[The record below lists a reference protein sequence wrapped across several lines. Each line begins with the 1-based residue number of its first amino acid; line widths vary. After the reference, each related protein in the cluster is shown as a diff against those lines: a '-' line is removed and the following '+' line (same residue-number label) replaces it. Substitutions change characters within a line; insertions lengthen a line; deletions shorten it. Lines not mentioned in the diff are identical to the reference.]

1 MNSDLE
7 GWDWIVLSFY
17 FISLILVAVWVTLK
31 KNKNTEDYFLAGR
44 NVGWFVI
51 GASIFASNI
60 GSEHVVG
67 LAGTGY
73 ESGAPMAHYELH
85 AWIVLLLGWL
95 FLPFYIRSGA
105 FTMPE
110 FLEKR
115 FDAGS
120 RWFLSVFSLIAYVLT
135 KVSVTIYAGGIV
147 VSELLGI
154 DFWIG
159 AIGVVVFTGIYTI
172 IGGMKAVIYTETL
185 QAIVLIIGSIIITYL
200 GLEAVGGWDSL
211 TEIVVR
217 ESPQHFN
224 MWRPMNDPDFPWTGL
239 LFGGTIVG
247 VWYWCTDQY
256 IVQRTLA
263 ANNIKIGRRG
273 AIFGAYLKLLPIFIF
288 LIPGIIAFA
297 LSVEDP
303 VKYSIIKA
311 DRAFPMLVKELLPI
325 GLKGLV
331 AGGLM
336 AALMSSLASVFNS
349 CSTIFT
355 IDIYKKLKPKESE
368 KKLLNIGKFATVII
382 VLLGIAWIPI
392 MDKIGGGVMYQY
404 LQNVQS
410 YIAPPVAAVFLLGI
424 IWKRVNSKAAI
435 TTLLAGLFLLV
446 VRLSA
451 EIYYNP
457 NTNILVNSIET
468 VDNNK
473 KYKLSVTVENNG
485 FHDIQWEN
493 QKIWKEKAK
502 QKSFLKF
509 VDDEGNNKST
519 NLAYLTN
526 YNLAETITIGN
537 RVYIEKNKKLKF
549 DIFYEAKNGFIDFK
563 NFHID
568 NKKGFIS
575 DKNTK
580 ITYNLK
586 IKKPQTI
593 ANGFLFEFARI
604 NFSHMAILMF
614 IFSILLCISVTLST
628 TEPEYSKIVG
638 LSFGTLTKEQKVENK
653 NSYEKIDLILS
664 LILVIIVIVIL
675 NYFTG

>member
-1 MNSDLE
+1 MTTVLE
-7 GWDWIVLSFY
+7 TLDWFVLGGY
-17 FISLILVAVWVTLK
+17 FFALILVAVWVAVQ

-67 LAGTGY
+67 LAGTGF
-73 ESGAPMAHYELH
+73 ESGTPMAHYELH

-115 FDAGS
+115 FDSRS
-120 RWFLSVFSLIAYVLT
+120 RWFLSLFSLVAYVLT

-154 DFWIG
+154 PFWYG
-159 AIGVVVFTGIYTI
+159 AIGVVVFTGIYTV
-172 IGGMKAVIYTETL
+172 IGGMKAVIYTEAL
-185 QAIVLIIGSIIITYL
+185 QAIVLIIGSFIITYL
-200 GLEAVGGWDSL
+200 GLQEVGGWNEL
-211 TEIVVR
+211 RNIVVA
-217 ESPQHFN
+217 ESPNHFN
-224 MWRPMNDPDFPWTGL
+224 MWRPMTDPDFPWTGL

-297 LSVEDP
+297 LSIKDP
-303 VKYSIIKA
+303 TIFYIEKA
-311 DRAFPMLVKELLPI
+311 DRAFPMLVKTLLPV

-355 IDIYKKLKPKESE
+355 IDIYKKLRPLESE
-368 KKLLNIGKFATVII
+368 KKLLNIGKIATTVIVI
-382 VLLGIAWIPI
+382 LGIIWIPI
-392 MDKIGGGVMYQY
+392 MEKIGGGVMYQY

-410 YIAPPVAAVFLLGI
+410 YIAPPVTAVFLLGI
-424 IWKRVNSKAAI
+424 IWKRVNAEAAI
-435 TTLLAGLFLLV
+435 TTLLAGLILLIL
-446 VRLSA
+446 RLGS
-451 EIYYNP
+451 EIYYQP
-457 NTNILVNSIET
+457 I
-468 VDNNK
+468 
-473 KYKLSVTVENNG
+473 
-485 FHDIQWEN
+485 
-493 QKIWKEKAK
+493 
-502 QKSFLKF
+502 
-509 VDDEGNNKST
+509 
-519 NLAYLTN
+519 
-526 YNLAETITIGN
+526 ITSGQ
-537 RVYIEKNKKLKF
+537 V
-549 DIFYEAKNGFIDFK
+549 
-563 NFHID
+563 ID
-568 NKKGFIS
+568 NFM
-575 DKNTK
+575 
-580 ITYNLK
+580 
-586 IKKPQTI
+586 
-593 ANGFLFEFARI
+593 FAFATV

-614 IFSILLCISVTLST
+614 IFSVLLCVSVSILTSPPNYTKISGLSYGTLSQNHR
-628 TEPEYSKIVG
+628 
-638 LSFGTLTKEQKVENK
+638 KENRE
-653 NSYEKIDLILS
+653 SYDTVDIILS
-664 LILVIIVIVIL
+664 IILIIIVVSIL
-675 NYFTG
+675 SYFTA

>member
-1 MNSDLE
+1 MTTVLE
-7 GWDWIVLSFY
+7 TLDWFVLAAY
-17 FISLILVAVWVTLK
+17 FFALILVAVWVVVQ

-67 LAGTGY
+67 LAGTGF
-73 ESGAPMAHYELH
+73 ESGTPMAHYELH

-115 FDAGS
+115 FDSRS
-120 RWFLSVFSLIAYVLT
+120 RWFLSLFSLVAYVLT

-154 DFWIG
+154 PFWYG
-159 AIGVVVFTGIYTI
+159 AIGVVIFTGIYTV

-185 QAIVLIIGSIIITYL
+185 QAIVLILGSVIITYL
-200 GLEAVGGWDSL
+200 GLQEVGGWNEL
-211 TEIVVR
+211 RNLVIA
-217 ESPQHFN
+217 ESPNHFN
-224 MWRPMNDPDFPWTGL
+224 MWRPMTDPDFPWTGL

-297 LSVEDP
+297 LSIKDP
-303 VKYSIIKA
+303 IVFSIEKA
-311 DRAFPMLVKELLPI
+311 DRAFPMLVKTLLPV

-355 IDIYKKLKPKESE
+355 IDIYKKLRPLESE
-368 KKLLNIGKFATVII
+368 KKLLNIGKIATTII
-382 VLLGIAWIPI
+382 VILGIVWIPI
-392 MDKIGGGVMYQY
+392 MEKIGGGVMYQY

-410 YIAPPVAAVFLLGI
+410 YLAPPVTAVFLLGI
-424 IWKRVNSKAAI
+424 IWKRVNAEAAI
-435 TTLLAGLFLLV
+435 TTLLAGLILLLV
-446 VRLSA
+446 RLGS
-451 EIYYNP
+451 EIYYQP
-457 NTNILVNSIET
+457 MISSGQV
-468 VDNNK
+468 
-473 KYKLSVTVENNG
+473 
-485 FHDIQWEN
+485 
-493 QKIWKEKAK
+493 
-502 QKSFLKF
+502 
-509 VDDEGNNKST
+509 
-519 NLAYLTN
+519 
-526 YNLAETITIGN
+526 
-537 RVYIEKNKKLKF
+537 
-549 DIFYEAKNGFIDFK
+549 
-563 NFHID
+563 ID
-568 NKKGFIS
+568 NFM
-575 DKNTK
+575 
-580 ITYNLK
+580 
-586 IKKPQTI
+586 
-593 ANGFLFEFARI
+593 FAFATV

-614 IFSILLCISVTLST
+614 IFSALLCITVSFLTS
-628 TEPEYSKIVG
+628 PPNYSKISG
-638 LSFGTLTKEQKVENK
+638 LSYGTLTANHRKE
-653 NSYEKIDLILS
+653 NSESYDTVDVILS
-664 LILVIIVIVIL
+664 IILIIIVVSIL
-675 NYFTG
+675 SYFTG

>member
-1 MNSDLE
+1 MTTVLE
-7 GWDWIVLSFY
+7 RLDWIVLGIY
-17 FISLILVAVWVTLK
+17 FLALILVAVWVVLQ

-67 LAGTGY
+67 LAGTGF
-73 ESGAPMAHYELH
+73 ESGTPMAHYELH

-115 FDAGS
+115 FDSKS
-120 RWFLSVFSLIAYVLT
+120 RWFLSLFSLIAYVLT

-154 DFWIG
+154 PFWYG
-159 AIGVVVFTGIYTI
+159 AIGVVVFTGMYTV

-185 QAIVLIIGSIIITYL
+185 QAIILILGSIIITYL
-200 GLEAVGGWDSL
+200 GLQEVGGWAEL
-211 TEIVVR
+211 RNTVIAA
-217 ESPQHFN
+217 SPDHFN
-224 MWRPMNDPDFPWTGL
+224 MGRPISDPEFPWTGL

-297 LSVEDP
+297 LSIQNPEVF
-303 VKYSIIKA
+303 SIEKA
-311 DRAFPMLVKELLPI
+311 DRAFPMLVKTLLPV

-355 IDIYKKLKPKESE
+355 IDIYKKLKPNESE
-368 KKLLNIGKFATVII
+368 KKLLNIGKLATTVIVI
-382 VLLGIAWIPI
+382 LGIIWIPI
-392 MDKIGGGVMYQY
+392 MEKIGGGVMYQY

-410 YIAPPVAAVFLLGI
+410 YIAPPVAAVFILGI

-435 TTLLAGLFLLV
+435 TTLMAGLVLLII
-446 VRLSA
+446 RLSS
-451 EIYYNP
+451 EIYFQP
-457 NTNILVNSIET
+457 EISSNTI
-468 VDNNK
+468 VD
-473 KYKLSVTVENNG
+473 
-485 FHDIQWEN
+485 
-493 QKIWKEKAK
+493 
-502 QKSFLKF
+502 SFMF
-509 VDDEGNNKST
+509 V
-519 NLAYLTN
+519 
-526 YNLAETITIGN
+526 
-537 RVYIEKNKKLKF
+537 
-549 DIFYEAKNGFIDFK
+549 
-563 NFHID
+563 
-568 NKKGFIS
+568 
-575 DKNTK
+575 
-580 ITYNLK
+580 
-586 IKKPQTI
+586 
-593 ANGFLFEFARI
+593 FATI

-614 IFSILLCISVTLST
+614 IFSILLCVGVTLST

-638 LSFGTLTKEQKVENK
+638 LSFGTLTKEQRIENK
-653 NSYEKIDLILS
+653 NSYETIDVILS
-664 LILVIIVIVIL
+664 VTLVIIVVAIL
-675 NYFTG
+675 SYFTG

>member
-1 MNSDLE
+1 LNSVLE
-7 GWDWIVLSFY
+7 NWDWVVLSLY
-17 FISLILVAVWVTLK
+17 FIALVLVALWVALQ

-67 LAGTGY
+67 LAGTGF
-73 ESGAPMAHYELH
+73 ESGTPMAHYELH

-115 FDAGS
+115 FDAKS

-159 AIGVVVFTGIYTI
+159 AIGVVIFTGIYTI

-185 QAIVLIIGSIIITYL
+185 QAIVLILGSIIITYL
-200 GLEAVGGWDSL
+200 GLQEVGGWNSL
-211 TEIVVR
+211 TEIVIN

-247 VWYWCTDQY
+247 IWYWCTDQY

-297 LSVEDP
+297 LSVENP
-303 VKYSIIKA
+303 AQYSIVKA

-355 IDIYKKLKPKESE
+355 IDIYKKIKTKESE
-368 KKLLNIGKFATVII
+368 KKLLNIGKLATVII

-446 VRLSA
+446 VRLSS
-451 EIYYNP
+451 EVYYNP
-457 NTNILVNSIET
+457 NTNIIVDSIET
-468 VDNNK
+468 VDDSS
-473 KYKLSVTVENNG
+473 KYKLSITVENNG
-485 FHDIQWEN
+485 FHDLQWLNEKDD
-493 QKIWKEKAK
+493 KIIDKN
-502 QKSFLKF
+502 FLKF
-509 VDDEGNNKST
+509 VDDNEEGKKST
-519 NLAYLTN
+519 YLSYMTN
-526 YNLAETITIGN
+526 YNLTGTMVSSNKIN
-537 RVYIEKNKKLKF
+537 FEKNKKLKF
-549 DIFYEAKNGFIDFK
+549 DIFYEAKNGFIEFE
-563 NFHID
+563 NFQID
-568 NKKGFIS
+568 NEKGYIS
-575 DKNTK
+575 NNKTK

-586 IKKPQTI
+586 FKKPQTI
-593 ANGFLFEFARI
+593 ANGFLFVFATI

-614 IFSILLCISVTLST
+614 IFSILLCVGVTLST

-638 LSFGTLTKEQKVENK
+638 LSFGTLTKEQKLENK

-664 LILVIIVIVIL
+664 VILVIIVVAIL

>member
-1 MNSDLE
+1 MTTVLE
-7 GWDWIVLSFY
+7 GLDWIVLGLY
-17 FISLILVAVWVTLK
+17 FIALIFVAVWVVLQ

-67 LAGTGY
+67 LAGTGF
-73 ESGAPMAHYELH
+73 ESGTPMAHYELH

-115 FDAGS
+115 FDSKS
-120 RWFLSVFSLIAYVLT
+120 RWFLSLFSLIAYVLT

-154 DFWIG
+154 PFWYG
-159 AIGVVVFTGIYTI
+159 AIGVVVFTGIYTV

-185 QAIVLIIGSIIITYL
+185 QAIILILGSIIITYL
-200 GLEAVGGWDSL
+200 GLQEVGGWAEL
-211 TEIVVR
+211 RNTVIAA
-217 ESPQHFN
+217 SPDHFN
-224 MWRPMNDPDFPWTGL
+224 MWRPMSDPDFPWTGL

-297 LSVEDP
+297 LSIQNPEVF
-303 VKYSIIKA
+303 SIEKA
-311 DRAFPMLVKELLPI
+311 DRAFPMLVKTLLPV

-355 IDIYKKLKPKESE
+355 IDIYKKLKPNESE
-368 KKLLNIGKFATVII
+368 KKLLNIGKLATTVIVI
-382 VLLGIAWIPI
+382 LGIIWIPI
-392 MDKIGGGVMYQY
+392 MEKIGGGVMYQY

-410 YIAPPVAAVFLLGI
+410 YIAPPVAAVFILGI
-424 IWKRVNSKAAI
+424 VWKRVNSKAAI
-435 TTLLAGLFLLV
+435 TTLIAGLVLLIM
-446 VRLSA
+446 RLSS
-451 EIYYNP
+451 EIYFQP
-457 NTNILVNSIET
+457 EISSNTI
-468 VDNNK
+468 VDS
-473 KYKLSVTVENNG
+473 YM
-485 FHDIQWEN
+485 
-493 QKIWKEKAK
+493 
-502 QKSFLKF
+502 F
-509 VDDEGNNKST
+509 V
-519 NLAYLTN
+519 
-526 YNLAETITIGN
+526 
-537 RVYIEKNKKLKF
+537 
-549 DIFYEAKNGFIDFK
+549 
-563 NFHID
+563 
-568 NKKGFIS
+568 
-575 DKNTK
+575 
-580 ITYNLK
+580 
-586 IKKPQTI
+586 
-593 ANGFLFEFARI
+593 FATI

-614 IFSILLCISVTLST
+614 IFSIILCVSVTLTT

-638 LSFGTLTKEQKVENK
+638 LSFGTLTKEQKLENK
-653 NSYEKIDLILS
+653 NSYETIDVILS
-664 LILVIIVIVIL
+664 VILVIIVVVIL

>member
-1 MNSDLE
+1 MTTVLE
-7 GWDWIVLSFY
+7 TLDWFVLGAY
-17 FISLILVAVWVTLK
+17 FFALILVAFWVVIQ

-67 LAGTGY
+67 LAGTGF
-73 ESGAPMAHYELH
+73 ESGTPMAHYELH

-115 FDAGS
+115 FDSRS
-120 RWFLSVFSLIAYVLT
+120 RWFLSLFSLVAYVLT

-154 DFWIG
+154 PFWYG
-159 AIGVVVFTGIYTI
+159 AIGVVVFTGIYTV

-185 QAIVLIIGSIIITYL
+185 QAIVLILGSVIITYL
-200 GLEAVGGWDSL
+200 GLQEVGGWNEL
-211 TEIVVR
+211 RNIVIA
-217 ESPQHFN
+217 ESPDHFN
-224 MWRPMNDPDFPWTGL
+224 MWRPMTDPDFPWTGL

-297 LSVEDP
+297 LSIKDP
-303 VKYSIIKA
+303 AIFSIEKA
-311 DRAFPMLVKELLPI
+311 DRAFPMLVKTLLPV

-355 IDIYKKLKPKESE
+355 IDIYKKLRPLESE
-368 KKLLNIGKFATVII
+368 KKLLNIGKIATTVIVI
-382 VLLGIAWIPI
+382 LGIIWIPI
-392 MDKIGGGVMYQY
+392 MEKIGGGVMYQY

-410 YIAPPVAAVFLLGI
+410 YIAPPVTAVFLLGI
-424 IWKRVNSKAAI
+424 IWKRVNAEAAI
-435 TTLLAGLFLLV
+435 TTLLAGLILLI
-446 VRLSA
+446 VRLGS
-451 EIYYNP
+451 EIYYQP
-457 NTNILVNSIET
+457 MIASGQV
-468 VDNNK
+468 
-473 KYKLSVTVENNG
+473 
-485 FHDIQWEN
+485 
-493 QKIWKEKAK
+493 
-502 QKSFLKF
+502 
-509 VDDEGNNKST
+509 
-519 NLAYLTN
+519 
-526 YNLAETITIGN
+526 
-537 RVYIEKNKKLKF
+537 
-549 DIFYEAKNGFIDFK
+549 
-563 NFHID
+563 ID
-568 NKKGFIS
+568 NFM
-575 DKNTK
+575 
-580 ITYNLK
+580 
-586 IKKPQTI
+586 
-593 ANGFLFEFARI
+593 FAFATV

-614 IFSILLCISVTLST
+614 IFSILLCITVSILTS
-628 TEPEYSKIVG
+628 PPDYSKISG
-638 LSFGTLTKEQKVENK
+638 LSYGTLTANHRKE
-653 NSYEKIDLILS
+653 NSESYDTVDVILS
-664 LILVIIVIVIL
+664 IILIIIVVSIL
-675 NYFTG
+675 SYFTA

>member
-1 MNSDLE
+1 MTTVLE
-7 GWDWIVLSFY
+7 TLDWFVLAAY
-17 FISLILVAVWVTLK
+17 FFALILVAVWVVVQ

-67 LAGTGY
+67 LAGTGF
-73 ESGAPMAHYELH
+73 ESGTPMAHYELH

-115 FDAGS
+115 FDSRS
-120 RWFLSVFSLIAYVLT
+120 RWFLSLFSLVAYVLT

-154 DFWIG
+154 PFWYG
-159 AIGVVVFTGIYTI
+159 AIGVVVFTGIYTV

-185 QAIVLIIGSIIITYL
+185 QAIVLILGSVIITYL
-200 GLEAVGGWDSL
+200 GLQEIGGWNEL
-211 TEIVVR
+211 RNIVIA
-217 ESPQHFN
+217 ESPNHFN
-224 MWRPMNDPDFPWTGL
+224 MWRPITDPDFPWTGL

-247 VWYWCTDQY
+247 IWYWCTDQY

-297 LSVEDP
+297 LSIKDP
-303 VKYSIIKA
+303 TVFSIEKA
-311 DRAFPMLVKELLPI
+311 DRAFPMLVKTLLPV

-355 IDIYKKLKPKESE
+355 IDIYKKLRPLESE
-368 KKLLNIGKFATVII
+368 KKLLNIGKIATTII
-382 VLLGIAWIPI
+382 VILGIVWIPI
-392 MDKIGGGVMYQY
+392 MEKIGGGVMYQY

-410 YIAPPVAAVFLLGI
+410 YIAPPVTAVFLLGI
-424 IWKRVNSKAAI
+424 IWKRVNAEAAI
-435 TTLLAGLFLLV
+435 TTLLAGLILLI
-446 VRLSA
+446 VRLGS
-451 EIYYNP
+451 EIYYQP
-457 NTNILVNSIET
+457 MISSGQV
-468 VDNNK
+468 
-473 KYKLSVTVENNG
+473 
-485 FHDIQWEN
+485 
-493 QKIWKEKAK
+493 
-502 QKSFLKF
+502 
-509 VDDEGNNKST
+509 
-519 NLAYLTN
+519 
-526 YNLAETITIGN
+526 
-537 RVYIEKNKKLKF
+537 
-549 DIFYEAKNGFIDFK
+549 
-563 NFHID
+563 ID
-568 NKKGFIS
+568 NFM
-575 DKNTK
+575 
-580 ITYNLK
+580 
-586 IKKPQTI
+586 
-593 ANGFLFEFARI
+593 FAFATV

-614 IFSILLCISVTLST
+614 IFSALLCITVSFLTS
-628 TEPEYSKIVG
+628 PPNYSKISG
-638 LSFGTLTKEQKVENK
+638 LSYGTLTANHRKE
-653 NSYEKIDLILS
+653 NSESYDTVDVILS
-664 LILVIIVIVIL
+664 IILIIIVVSIL
-675 NYFTG
+675 SYFTS